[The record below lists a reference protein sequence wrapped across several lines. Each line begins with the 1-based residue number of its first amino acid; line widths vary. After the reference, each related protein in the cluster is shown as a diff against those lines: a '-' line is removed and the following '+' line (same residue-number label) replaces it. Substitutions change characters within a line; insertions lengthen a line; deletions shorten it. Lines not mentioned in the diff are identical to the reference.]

1 MMNYKE
7 IENKTG
13 ILPSIL
19 FTNCVYASYNN
30 VGDCVSYAFVEKDD
44 TLYIY
49 FQGSSSI
56 ADWVRN
62 FWFFKKPYK
71 DMETPYYVHGGF
83 LAAWKEVEDI
93 VINKIT
99 ETLPDSSEYKWKRI
113 VTIGYSHG
121 GALSGLCHECV
132 WFHRPDI
139 RDNIFGIG
147 FESPR
152 FYHGF
157 AVKKQLQERWKNYV
171 VFRNHNDIVTRCPPF
186 LFGFCHV
193 GQVITIGRPEANS
206 MELYKKPHCIGAHYP
221 ERVFESLVYWELNS

>member
-1 MMNYKE
+1 MITKDD
-7 IENKTG
+7 IINKTG
-13 ILPSIL
+13 QLASSL
-19 FTNCVYASYNN
+19 FITCNYAQYQRA
-30 VGDCVSYAFVEKDD
+30 GDDVNYAFIEEKD

-49 FQGSSSI
+49 FQGSNSI
-56 ADWVRN
+56 TDWVRN

-93 VINKIT
+93 IINKIT

-157 AVKKQLQERWKNYV
+157 HVKKQLKERWENYIIV
-171 VFRNHNDIVTRCPPF
+171 RNHNDIVTHCPF
-186 LFGFCHV
+186 LTMCFCHV
-193 GQVITIGRPEANS
+193 GQILNVGEGS
-206 MELYKKPHCIGAHYP
+206 MKDYVKPHCVGAHYP
-221 ERVFESLVYWELNS
+221 ARVYESLVKWEVNS